1 MVFRMILPRPSSF
14 SYIWASKLPNHIYC
28 IERTNERI
36 KMVLMEHPESKV
48 LYVGSVDESVST
60 PSRAQGL
67 RELDI
72 VTSMDGL
79 DRLELQAFGLKS
91 SRMKRLIEK
100 RPLHLTVER
109 GPPVNVNLLP

>member
-1 MVFRMILPRPSSF
+1 
-14 SYIWASKLPNHIYC
+14 
-28 IERTNERI
+28 
-36 KMVLMEHPESKV
+36 MVLMEHPESKV

-109 GPPVNVNLLP
+109 GPPVNVVQPLAHASAAIGLLTSRRQVGRIAMHVELGRDES